1 MQQQHEMFIMCQLPV
16 DIKFSDKVG
25 HSDRHGWHDDVFM
38 VEGKQLKQK
47 PLNHCQPKHTHTD
60 NTLSPPTTHWNKQC
74 TSISCKQATEL

>member
-38 VEGKQLKQK
+38 VEGKQLKKKTTQSLPTK
-47 PLNHCQPKHTHTD
+47 AHTHRQHP
-60 NTLSPPTTHWNKQC
+60 LSPHNPL
-74 TSISCKQATEL
+74 E